1 MKALIFFWNLWLWAL
16 LVCFWCIT
24 LVCVTTNSIDT
35 MASLLVICILFVS
48 AINKYTQ
55 AISSNNPK
63 WPSSWHLGII
73 AFIVLKLW
81 NLSTTNSV
89 TYACLIT
96 TAILSLVTAVLT
108 LIKHCTACKLQLEH
122 GMLCTSM
129 FAVLMTN
136 MLVHM
141 SNTWQSSWIFF
152 PISFILSLPF
162 LYAFATVKTG
172 NIKLV
177 SSVSFICAGLV
188 MGYPVFSCE
197 THTCTATAV
206 GLSLSSIYLGFTGII
221 STLHNVWTPPKRGML
236 TFLLLLGG
244 VLTTQTLTTEL
255 LAITSNYN
263 GTMNPSTT
271 GNIKGHE
278 ILLLVCLIFLWCLY
292 VWQSFNKASLVTG
305 ILHLIAAWSHTGGC
319 AQLVMLLPSGLT
331 RGILTMIIC
340 ISTLFSTL
348 QGLLVFYLYKETK
361 VVAVN
366 SYRRRRRRIYT
377 RDQNLHHN
385 DNHVGNNVI
394 SPPPLPPFFRQPV
407 RLSSHVT
414 DRGRGSQPLNEVEL
428 QEVNRDPPSVFGYAS
443 ILVSGAEES
452 REPSPQPDQSGM
464 SILRVDGGSAFRIDT
479 AQAATQPTDDLYEEV
494 FFTRN

>member
-96 TAILSLVTAVLT
+96 AAILSLVTAVLT

-494 FFTRN
+494 FFPRN

>member
-1 MKALIFFWNLWLWAL
+1 MKTHIFFWNLWLWAL

-35 MASLLVICILFVS
+35 MASLFVMCILFVS

-73 AFIVLKLW
+73 ACIVLKLW
-81 NLSTTNSV
+81 NLTTTNSV

-96 TAILSLVTAVLT
+96 TAILSLVTAFLT

-122 GMLCTSM
+122 GILCTSTC
-129 FAVLMTN
+129 AVLMTN

-152 PISFILSLPF
+152 PISFTLSLPF

-177 SSVSFICAGLV
+177 SSVSFTCAGLV
-188 MGYPVFSCE
+188 MGYPVSCCK
-197 THTCTATAV
+197 THTCTATAA

-221 STLHNVWTPPKRGML
+221 STLHKSWAPPKRGIL
-236 TFLLLLGG
+236 TFLLLQGG

-255 LAITSNYN
+255 LAIT
-263 GTMNPSTT
+263 STT

-292 VWQSFNKASLVTG
+292 VWQSFNKASLATG
-305 ILHLIAAWSHTGGC
+305 ILHLIAAWSHTGGRVRL
-319 AQLVMLLPSGLT
+319 AMLLPSGLT

-348 QGLLVFYLYKETK
+348 QGLLVFYLYKEKK

-366 SYRRRRRRIYT
+366 SHRQRRRRIYT

-385 DNHVGNNVI
+385 DNHLGNNVI

-407 RLSSHVT
+407 RLPSHVT
-414 DRGRGSQPLNEVEL
+414 DKGRGSQPLNEVEL
-428 QEVNRDPPSVFGYAS
+428 QEVNRDPPNVFGYAS

-494 FFTRN
+494 LFPRN